1 VILALPVRNLAGLV
15 PLIAAGLAL
24 AGTSLGFAGYA
35 PPVPTPGVV
44 DTIRPNAPEAQPR
57 TNEAVLGAV
66 IPGYLSFWG
75 LPPVPG
81 QFTITDSGLVFQAAR
96 GSTTAQAFAVSLAYV
111 DDDREVR
118 HYVFRV
124 DAGVFETDAPGVLL
138 ELVADPAR
146 FRAHPAGWRNN
157 RMLVDASDTLAPLN
171 ATRRIAA
178 SPYADSLY
186 SLFGQPR
193 APLGLIGRK
202 GRSAGRLGEY
212 IAGRD
217 SLALDPARMM
227 DEAQLRH
234 ALAHELGH
242 RWQAR
247 APAQLAMLWS
257 GVPAI
262 RDPKRYGYGER
273 SEHQAEAIAFAIN
286 FLQTTAAT
294 EESPATS
301 MALLDHYELLVPGT
315 RTLVRYLALQPLYQQ
330 HPLRSLLTTG
340 RVTYARAQ

>member
-1 VILALPVRNLAGLV
+1 MLTRRVRSLAALG

-24 AGTSLGFAGYA
+24 AGTGLGFAGYA
-35 PPVPTPGVV
+35 PPVPAVPTI
-44 DTIRPNAPEAQPR
+44 DTLRRETSEVAPAMA
-57 TNEAVLGAV
+57 EAVLGAI

-96 GSTTAQAFAVSLAYV
+96 GSASAQASTVSLAYV
-111 DDDREVR
+111 DEDREVR
-118 HYVFRV
+118 HYLFRV

-138 ELVADPAR
+138 QLAADTAW
-146 FRAHPAGWRNN
+146 FRARAAGWRNT
-157 RMLVDASDTLAPLN
+157 RMLLDASDTLAPLN

-178 SPYADSLY
+178 SVYADSLY

-217 SLALDPARMM
+217 SLALDPSRMM

-247 APAQLAMLWS
+247 ARAQLATLWS

-262 RDPKRYGYGER
+262 RDPKRYGYGEQ

-286 FLQTTAAT
+286 FLQTTAVT

-301 MALLDHYELLVPGT
+301 MALLDHYDLLVPGT
-315 RTLVRYLALQPLYQQ
+315 RTLVRYFALQPLYQQ

-340 RVTYARAQ
+340 RVTSARAQ